1 MRCPKCG
8 SRMMC
13 RSTRELGE
21 RVLRYRTCERCGASA
36 PTIERLLRVS
46 RIAHAGGKGGVTES
60 VNQADVASD
69 GVQGWKNNRVLER

>member
-13 RSTRELGE
+13 RSTREVEGE

-36 PTIERLLRVS
+36 PTIERLVRVS
-46 RIAHAGGKGGVTES
+46 KIAHGAGKGVCEQTS
-60 VNQADVASD
+60 
-69 GVQGWKNNRVLER
+69 RC

>member
-13 RSTRELGE
+13 RSTRELEGE

-36 PTIERLLRVS
+36 PTIERLVRVS
-46 RIAHAGGKGGVTES
+46 RIAHAEAPSKDVDRGKFT
-60 VNQADVASD
+60 
-69 GVQGWKNNRVLER
+69 VL

>member
-13 RSTRELGE
+13 RSTRELEGE

-36 PTIERLLRVS
+36 PTIERLVRVS
-46 RIAHAGGKGGVTES
+46 KIAHGVGKGE
-60 VNQADVASD
+60 
-69 GVQGWKNNRVLER
+69 